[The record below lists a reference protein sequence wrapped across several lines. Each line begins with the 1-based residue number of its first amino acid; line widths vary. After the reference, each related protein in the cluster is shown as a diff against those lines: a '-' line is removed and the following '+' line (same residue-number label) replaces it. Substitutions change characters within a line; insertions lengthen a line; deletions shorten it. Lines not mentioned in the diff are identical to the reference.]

1 MNLPNRLTI
10 ARILLT
16 PFFMAFLLLQFPNG
30 HPIFP
35 HQNIIAAF
43 IFIAASITDSLDG
56 YIARKRHQITVFGKF
71 MDPLADKLL
80 IAAALISLV
89 ELGDV
94 SAWIAWVILG
104 REFAVTGLRAIL
116 AADGIVISASKWGKA
131 KTVTQIIAVSEILL
145 RDWPVGSLNIP
156 VGQIF
161 LYIALLLTIISGLD
175 YFVKARRSFKH

>member
-1 MNLPNRLTI
+1 MCIR
-10 ARILLT
+10 
-16 PFFMAFLLLQFPNG
+16 
-30 HPIFP
+30 
-35 HQNIIAAF
+35 
-43 IFIAASITDSLDG
+43 DS
-56 YIARKRHQITVFGKF
+56 
-71 MDPLADKLL
+71 PLADKLL

-89 ELGDV
+89 QLGDV

-131 KTVTQIIAVSEILL
+131 KMVIQIIAISEILL
-145 RDWPVGSLNIP
+145 RDWPFGSWNIP

-175 YFVKARRSFKH
+175 YFVKARRSWKP